1 MQQAIVDVFK
11 PDPKGKYA
19 DRLPQSGTEI
29 VQPSRPKKPSSLP
42 SAREIDAALA
52 AKYGIA
58 PYRET

>member
-1 MQQAIVDVFK
+1 MQQAIVDIFK
-11 PDPKGKYA
+11 PDPKTKYA
-19 DRLPQSGTEI
+19 DRLPQSRMEV
-29 VQPSRPKKPSSLP
+29 VQPSRPKKRSPLP